1 MNRTPISS
9 LDALRTCHQGERE
22 SVFILSSLLN
32 GQPIIHIIGLNLITR
47 PPEPYET
54 MPSSCLQWWQM
65 LAHGRQNNRR
75 IWFPGHLHM
84 HTMTA
89 WAKGAWMDRRRENAD
104 PCSGEH
110 HHGKASC
117 EILNAFHAGSV
128 MPPNTLLA
136 DDAIGTG
143 TRPGI
148 PLGSPSCSLM
158 MLLAST
164 VMTSNRRTSAYPAF
178 AVAARFKLYLS
189 FLSISLLVFFALICT
204 GLVVSIERIIASQ
217 AANTRLRDA
226 VILHLIWKTIN
237 HTLLDDN
244 ADRLPFMI
252 IPVNAIIHD
261 HVHWMV

>member
-1 MNRTPISS
+1 MLAVKPGDYVTGLCRSCLYAFTLNGLSLEVPRCRLRTVSVNCFSMAICLMSIRRYLPKRMIVACSVAVRIRGGWLASIHEVNSALRDDESNAVSS

-148 PLGSPSCSLM
+148 PLGIVR
-158 MLLAST
+158 LA
-164 VMTSNRRTSAYPAF
+164 RHPAPWW
-178 AVAARFKLYLS
+178 
-189 FLSISLLVFFALICT
+189 CCWH
-204 GLVVSIERIIASQ
+204 
-217 AANTRLRDA
+217 RL
-226 VILHLIWKTIN
+226 
-237 HTLLDDN
+237 
-244 ADRLPFMI
+244 
-252 IPVNAIIHD
+252 
-261 HVHWMV
+261 

>member
-1 MNRTPISS
+1 
-9 LDALRTCHQGERE
+9 
-22 SVFILSSLLN
+22 
-32 GQPIIHIIGLNLITR
+32 
-47 PPEPYET
+47 
-54 MPSSCLQWWQM
+54 
-65 LAHGRQNNRR
+65 
-75 IWFPGHLHM
+75 
-84 HTMTA
+84 
-89 WAKGAWMDRRRENAD
+89 
-104 PCSGEH
+104 
-110 HHGKASC
+110 
-117 EILNAFHAGSV
+117 
-128 MPPNTLLA
+128 
-136 DDAIGTG
+136 
-143 TRPGI
+143 
-148 PLGSPSCSLM
+148 M

-226 VILHLIWKTIN
+226 VILHLSSETIN

-261 HVHWMV
+261 HVHWMVQ